1 MIKGL
6 LKLTLEEKSERNKEI
21 SHTDICG
28 RELRKREQQH
38 ESRKA
43 GV

>member
-1 MIKGL
+1 MTKGL

-28 RELRKREQQH
+28 RELRKREQH